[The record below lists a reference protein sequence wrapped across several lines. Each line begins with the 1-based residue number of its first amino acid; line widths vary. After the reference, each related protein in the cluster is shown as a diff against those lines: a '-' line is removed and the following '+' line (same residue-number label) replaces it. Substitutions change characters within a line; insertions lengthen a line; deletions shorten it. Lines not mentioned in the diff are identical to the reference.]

1 MTATASTDPASTDPV
16 RLIDRIRKLPIP
28 FIHKK
33 PSGPFDANSG
43 FDIAPRVRMVVWAC
57 AVGLTAATLIALARG
72 FTGMAPSHGATRHI
86 AIIIHVATVLPAV
99 PLGAYLLLTRKG
111 TKLHKQLGKL
121 WVGLM
126 LATATSAIFIKSGG
140 SFSFIHIFVP
150 MTYIASYKI
159 VATARRGDMQGHRSE
174 VLSLYLGAL
183 TIPGVVSIALP
194 GRLLN
199 VWLFW

>member
-1 MTATASTDPASTDPV
+1 MTAATNTIS
-16 RLIDRIRKLPIP
+16 RLRSLPIP
-28 FIHKK
+28 FVHKR
-33 PSGPFDANSG
+33 PSGPLDTKGG
-43 FDIAPRVRMVVWAC
+43 FDLSPRLRMVIWAC
-57 AVGLTAATLIALARG
+57 AIGMTTATLIALFRG
-72 FTGMAPSHGATRHI
+72 LSGIAPSHGAARHV
-86 AIIIHVATVLPAV
+86 AIVIHVATVLPAV
-99 PLGAYLLLTRKG
+99 PLGAYLMLTRKG
-111 TKLHKQLGKL
+111 TPRHKQLGKL

-126 LATATSAIFIKSGG
+126 LTTATAAIFIKSGG

-159 VATARRGDMQGHRSE
+159 VATARRGDMKGHRYE

-183 TIPGVVSIALP
+183 MIPGVVSMAMP

>member
-1 MTATASTDPASTDPV
+1 MTATTNAATTSTLLST
-16 RLIDRIRKLPIP
+16 IERIRRLPIP
-28 FIHKK
+28 FVHKK
-33 PSGPFDANSG
+33 PSGPFDAKSG
-43 FDIAPRVRMVVWAC
+43 FDIAKRTRMVVWAC
-57 AVGLTAATLIALARG
+57 AVGLTAATLIAIVRG
-72 FTGMAPSHGATRHI
+72 LTGYAPSHGAARHI
-86 AIIIHVATVLPAV
+86 AVVIHVATVLPAI

-126 LATATSAIFIKSGG
+126 LATATSAIFIKTGG

-183 TIPGVVSIALP
+183 TIPGIVSMAMP

>member
-1 MTATASTDPASTDPV
+1 MMTAMTNSAATSSLSAT
-16 RLIDRIRKLPIP
+16 IERIRRLPIP

-33 PSGPFDANSG
+33 PSGPFNAKTG
-43 FDIAPRVRMVVWAC
+43 FDIAQRTRMVVWAIGI
-57 AVGLTAATLIALARG
+57 GLTAATLIALVRG
-72 FTGMAPSHGATRHI
+72 FTGMAPSHGAARHI
-86 AIIIHVATVLPAV
+86 AIVIHVATVLPAI

-111 TKLHKQLGKL
+111 TKLHKHLGKA
-121 WVGLM
+121 WVALM
-126 LATATSAIFIKSGG
+126 IATATSAIFIKTGG

-183 TIPGVVSIALP
+183 TIPGIVSMAMP

>member
-1 MTATASTDPASTDPV
+1 MTTTATNNVITM
-16 RLIDRIRKLPIP
+16 IRSLPIP
-28 FIHKK
+28 FLHRR
-33 PSGPFDANSG
+33 PSGPLDTKSG
-43 FDIAPRVRMVVWAC
+43 FDLSRRLRTIIWAC
-57 AVGLTAATLIALARG
+57 AIGMTSATLIALIRG
-72 FTGMAPSHGATRHI
+72 MTGMAPSHSAARHL
-86 AIIIHVATVLPAV
+86 AIIIHVATVLPAI

-111 TKLHKQLGKL
+111 TKRHKQLGKL

-126 LATATSAIFIKSGG
+126 LTTATAAIFIKTGG

-159 VATARRGDMQGHRSE
+159 IATARRGDMKGHRYE
-174 VLSLYLGAL
+174 VVSLYLGAL
-183 TIPGVVSIALP
+183 MIPGIVSMAMP

>member
-1 MTATASTDPASTDPV
+1 MTTATQPTALD
-16 RLIDRIRKLPIP
+16 RLRSLPIP
-28 FIHKK
+28 FLAKK
-33 PSGPFDANSG
+33 PSGPLNTKEG
-43 FDIAPRVRMVVWAC
+43 FNLSPRLRMIIWAAAIAMTSATMIALTRGLTGIAPA
-57 AVGLTAATLIALARG
+57 
-72 FTGMAPSHGATRHI
+72 HGAARHW
-86 AIIIHVATVLPAV
+86 AIVIHVATVLPCV

-126 LATATSAIFIKSGG
+126 VTTATAAIFIKSGG

-159 VATARRGDMQGHRSE
+159 VATARRGDMKGHRYE
-174 VLSLYLGAL
+174 VISLYLGAL
-183 TIPGVVSIALP
+183 MIPGIFSVALE

-199 VWLFW
+199 VWLFG